1 MDSSSSNFR
10 ASDSVGSL
18 GVGSAASSN
27 YQIIAGAKTS
37 EDPVLSVTIS
47 ESNANFGHFSA
58 GTTATASASFSILNY
73 TTYGY
78 AVYITG
84 DGMKNDTHTIS
95 NMTTTNV
102 SQVGIEQFGL
112 NLVANTSP
120 TSFGANPD
128 NGSFGFGQVASGY
141 STPNEYRYVP
151 GELVASAPKDSGI
164 TQYTVSYIANV
175 ASLTPGGRYTADQT
189 LIVVGTY

>member
-10 ASDSVGSL
+10 ASDSIGSL

-27 YQIIAGAKTS
+27 YQIISGAKTS

-73 TTYGY
+73 TSYGY
-78 AVYITG
+78 AVYLTG
-84 DGMKNDTHTIS
+84 DGIKNDTHTIS

-112 NLVANTSP
+112 NLVANTNP
-120 TSFGANPD
+120 ISFGANPD
-128 NGSFGFGQVASGY
+128 NGGFGFGQVSAEY
-141 STPNEYRYVP
+141 AVPNEYRYVP
-151 GELVASAPKDSGI
+151 GELIASAPKDSGI
-164 TQYTVSYIANV
+164 TQYTVSYVANV
-175 ASLTPGGRYTADQT
+175 ASLTPGGRYSADQT

>member
-1 MDSSSSNFR
+1 
-10 ASDSVGSL
+10 
-18 GVGSAASSN
+18 
-27 YQIIAGAKTS
+27 
-37 EDPVLSVTIS
+37 
-47 ESNANFGHFSA
+47 
-58 GTTATASASFSILNY
+58 
-73 TTYGY
+73 
-78 AVYITG
+78 
-84 DGMKNDTHTIS
+84 MKNDTHTIS

-128 NGSFGFGQVASGY
+128 NGSFGFGLVATEY

-175 ASLTPGGRYTADQT
+175 ASLTPGGRYAADQT